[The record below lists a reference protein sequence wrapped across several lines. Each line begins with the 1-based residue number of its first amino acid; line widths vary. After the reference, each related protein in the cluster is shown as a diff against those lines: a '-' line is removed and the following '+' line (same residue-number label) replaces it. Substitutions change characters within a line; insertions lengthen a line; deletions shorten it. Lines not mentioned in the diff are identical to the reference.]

1 MAPST
6 SQQVCLLL
14 SSAVPPLRKNAPL
27 RMSPLTDQRAR
38 KVNKCGTGDGER
50 AQPLSWAGKG
60 LESPGQ
66 DKCDLEML
74 VKVRED
80 ED

>member
-1 MAPST
+1 
-6 SQQVCLLL
+6 
-14 SSAVPPLRKNAPL
+14 
-27 RMSPLTDQRAR
+27 MSPLTDQRAR
-38 KVNKCGTGDGER
+38 KVNEWGTEDGER

-66 DKCDLEML
+66 DKCDSEML
-74 VKVRED
+74 VKAGED

>member
-1 MAPST
+1 MPVA
-6 SQQVCLLL
+6 QLCC
-14 SSAVPPLRKNAPL
+14 SSFEQKNASL
-27 RMSPLTDQRAR
+27 RMSPLTDKRAR
-38 KVNKCGTGDGER
+38 KVNKYTTGDGER

-60 LESPGQ
+60 LESPRQ
-66 DKCDLEML
+66 SKCDSEML